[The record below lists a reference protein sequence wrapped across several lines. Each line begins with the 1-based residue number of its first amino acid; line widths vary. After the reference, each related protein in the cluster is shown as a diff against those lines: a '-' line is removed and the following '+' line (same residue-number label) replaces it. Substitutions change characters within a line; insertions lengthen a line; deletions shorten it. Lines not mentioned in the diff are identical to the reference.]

1 MNLRRLF
8 QFNKTDKANNPINPN
23 ENLADQQ
30 TESGN
35 RGELIYLDNFAN
47 QDMSLSKQSFTDRGL
62 NEPNE
67 KKYTPLISEVK
78 SFLSQNFFGL
88 GKHNGAKFRSQEA
101 LELGMNEIVAGFNN
115 AIIEIMEARRSKL
128 HKLESEAIKIES
140 LCATTT
146 KRLRLAC
153 DHVSQEILSLE
164 SQLEQASQ
172 RQGWVLD
179 ALSKYQMGFHQG
191 MREAIEFELIAD

>member
-1 MNLRRLF
+1 MNLRKLF
-8 QFNKTDKANNPINPN
+8 HFTQSDKAKDSINQDEKLP
-23 ENLADQQ
+23 DQQ
-30 TESGN
+30 PAYEN
-35 RGELIYLDNFAN
+35 RGELIYLDSFAN
-47 QDMSLSKQSFTDRGL
+47 QDMNLNRKNIVDAGL
-62 NEPNE
+62 NEPSE

-101 LELGMNEIVAGFNN
+101 LELGMNEIVAGFHN

-128 HKLESEAIKIES
+128 YKLQSEAIKIES

-153 DHVSQEILSLE
+153 DHVTQEILALE

-191 MREAIEFELIAD
+191 MREAIEFELIAN